1 MIFFIFL
8 FSVAALELFILRRPD
23 IAVDKDLQART
34 KSAGNQIAAPP
45 AVSGT
50 PGLHN
55 LGHVLEQHGRGLT
68 PDIRSTE
75 SAVTST
81 PPAGS

>member
-8 FSVAALELFILRRPD
+8 LSVAALEYILRPD
-23 IAVDKDLQART
+23 MAADKDLQART
-34 KSAGNQIAAPP
+34 KSAGNQLAAPP

-68 PDIRSTE
+68 PDVRSTE

-81 PPAGS
+81 TPAGS